1 MPNRNSKFEFLSIL
15 IFLLGVVAL
24 LTNGFTPKISAQSNT
39 KTDIYQAIEPIG
51 HTLQT
56 ILDEYVKEVDI
67 NKIVEG
73 ALVGMMSSLD
83 RHSSYISSSDLK
95 TLRDDTQGEFEGIGV
110 SIKMDDNQNVIV
122 FMPIP
127 NSPAAKAGLKPFDII
142 RKIDGIPVEQ
152 LWKPGMSE
160 QEKLSSAAEKIRGPI
175 GTKVQ
180 LTIERPHSDKDSET
194 FDVTVERAKVPL
206 ESIKESRI
214 LPSGYGYVRLSDF
227 KENTA
232 SDLKKTIKEMLDK
245 GIKGFI
251 LDLRWNPGGLL
262 TASQQV
268 CELFLPKDSLVTY
281 TRSRG
286 QLTQENG
293 KDLELKTRD
302 RPVLPL
308 NMPMILLVNNQT
320 ASSSE
325 IVTGALQYHQR
336 ALIVGEKTFGKGSVQ
351 TIIPLP
357 PKNETALRLT
367 TALYYTPAGVTIDHE
382 GILPDIVVE
391 MTDEEERLLALQMY
405 KSYEKD
411 PSKINEQNHG
421 SVTGNEIIQVPPEKI
436 QEQEQL
442 LHEVGKVAGEDAVK
456 LMKEFFRRKNASEG
470 TVEDTQLK
478 KAVEILG
485 EDPIWE
491 NLIKKYHKDVKETQ
505 KEAKNGSEKEDED
518 SEVKRRLLEIE
529 LQNNTPPVPSLP

>member
-1 MPNRNSKFEFLSIL
+1 MANRNSKYELLSIF
-15 IFLLGVVAL
+15 IFLLAIIAL
-24 LTNGFTPKISAQSNT
+24 LTNGFAPKISAQSN

-83 RHSSYISSSDLK
+83 RHSSYVSSSDLK

-127 NSPAAKAGLKPFDII
+127 NSPAINAGLKPFDVI
-142 RKIDGIPVEQ
+142 RKIDDVAVEQ

-160 QEKLSSAAEKIRGPI
+160 QEKLSAAAEKIRGPI
-175 GTKVQ
+175 GTKVK

-194 FDVTVERAKVPL
+194 FDVMVERAKVPL
-206 ESIKESRI
+206 ESIKENRI
-214 LPSGYGYVRLSDF
+214 LPSGYGYLRISDF

-232 SDLKKTIKEMLDK
+232 NDLKKAVKEMLDK
-245 GIKGFI
+245 GIKGLI

-293 KDLELKTRD
+293 KDLELKTKNK
-302 RPVLPL
+302 PILPL
-308 NMPMILLVNNQT
+308 NMPMILLVNDQT

-336 ALIVGEKTFGKGSVQ
+336 ALIVGEKTYGKGSVQ

-367 TALYYTPAGVTIDHE
+367 TALYYTPAGVTIDHQ
-382 GILPDIVVE
+382 GILPDIEVVT
-391 MTDEEERLLALQMY
+391 TDEEERLLALQMY

-421 SVTGNEIIQVPPEKI
+421 TVTGNEMIRVPQEKI

-442 LHEVGKVAGEDAVK
+442 LHEIGKTAGEDAVK
-456 LMKEFFRRKNASEG
+456 LMKEFFRRKNASEE
-470 TVEDTQLK
+470 TIEDIQLQ
-478 KAVEILG
+478 KAVEVFQ
-485 EDPIWE
+485 EEPVWE

-505 KEAKNGSEKEDED
+505 KEAKENETGEEEDAI
-518 SEVKRRLLEIE
+518 KRRLLEIE
-529 LQNNTPPVPSLP
+529 LQNNTPPIPSLP

>member
-1 MPNRNSKFEFLSIL
+1 MANRNSKFEFLSIF
-15 IFLLGVVAL
+15 IFLVAVIAL
-24 LTNGFTPKISAQSNT
+24 LTNGFTPKISAQSD
-39 KTDIYQAIEPIG
+39 KPDIYQAIEPIG

-73 ALVGMMSSLD
+73 ALIGMMSSLD

-142 RKIDGIPVEQ
+142 RKIDNVPVEE

-160 QEKLSSAAEKIRGPI
+160 QEKLSAAAERIRGPI

-180 LTIERPHSDKDSET
+180 LTIERPFADKDSET
-194 FDVTVERAKVPL
+194 FDVVVERAKVPL

-214 LPSGYGYVRLSDF
+214 LPSGYGYIRISDF

-232 SDLKKTIKEMLDK
+232 SDMKKAIREMLDK
-245 GIKGFI
+245 GIKGLI

-268 CELFLPKDSLVTY
+268 CELFLPKGSLVTY

-286 QLTQENG
+286 QITQENG
-293 KDLELKTRD
+293 KDLELKTREN
-302 RPVLPL
+302 PVLPL
-308 NMPMILLVNNQT
+308 NMPLILLVNNQT

-336 ALIVGEKTFGKGSVQ
+336 TLVVGEKTFGKGSVQ

-367 TALYYTPAGVTIDHE
+367 TALYYTPAGVTIDHQ
-382 GILPDIVVE
+382 GILPDVE
-391 MTDEEERLLALQMY
+391 VNMTDEEERLLALQMY

-421 SVTGNEIIQVPPEKI
+421 TVTGNELVKIPPEKI
-436 QEQEQL
+436 QEQEEL

-456 LMKEFFRRKNASEG
+456 LMKEYFRRKNASEE

-478 KAVEILG
+478 KAVEILQ
-485 EDPIWE
+485 EDPVWE

-505 KEAKNGSEKEDED
+505 KEAKNDNVEEEEMAIK
-518 SEVKRRLLEIE
+518 KRLLEIE
-529 LQNNTPPVPSLP
+529 LQNNTSPVPSLP

>member
-1 MPNRNSKFEFLSIL
+1 MANRNSKFEFLSIF
-15 IFLLGVVAL
+15 IFLLAIIAL
-24 LTNGFTPKISAQSNT
+24 LTNGFAPKISAQGN

-56 ILDEYVKEVDI
+56 ILDEYVREVDI
-67 NKIVEG
+67 NKVVEG

-83 RHSSYISSSDLK
+83 RHSSYVSASDLK

-127 NSPAAKAGLKPFDII
+127 NSPAISAGLKPFDII
-142 RKIDGIPVEQ
+142 RKIDDVPVEQ

-160 QEKLSSAAEKIRGPI
+160 QEKLSAAAEKIRGPI
-175 GTKVQ
+175 GTKVK
-180 LTIERPHSDKDSET
+180 LTIERPHSEKNNET
-194 FDVTVERAKVPL
+194 FDVMVERAKVPL
-206 ESIKESRI
+206 ESIKENRI
-214 LPSGYGYVRLSDF
+214 LPSGYGYIRISDF

-232 SDLKKTIKEMLDK
+232 NDIKKAVKEMLDK
-245 GIKGFI
+245 GIKGLI

-286 QLTQENG
+286 QLTQEDG
-293 KDLELKTRD
+293 KDLELKTKNK
-302 RPVLPL
+302 PILPL
-308 NMPMILLVNNQT
+308 NIPIILLVNDQT

-336 ALIVGEKTFGKGSVQ
+336 ALVVGEKTYGKGSVQ

-367 TALYYTPAGVTIDHE
+367 TALYYTPAGVTIDHQ
-382 GILPDIVVE
+382 GILPDIEVV

-411 PSKINEQNHG
+411 PTKINEQNHG
-421 SVTGNEIIQVPPEKI
+421 TVSGNEMVRISQEKI

-442 LHEVGKVAGEDAVK
+442 LNEIAKTAGEDAVK
-456 LMKEFFRRKNASEG
+456 LMKEYFRRKNASEE
-470 TVEDTQLK
+470 TIEDSQLK
-478 KAVEILG
+478 KTVEVLQ

-505 KEAKNGSEKEDED
+505 KEAKDNNIGEEDEAI
-518 SEVKRRLLEIE
+518 KKRLLEIE

>member
-1 MPNRNSKFEFLSIL
+1 MTNRNSKFEFLSL
-15 IFLLGVVAL
+15 FIFLIAMIAL
-24 LTNGFTPKISAQSNT
+24 LTNGFTPKISAQSN

-127 NSPAAKAGLKPFDII
+127 NSPAARAGLKPFDII
-142 RKIDGIPVEQ
+142 RKIDNIPVEQ

-160 QEKLSSAAEKIRGPI
+160 QEKLSAAA
-175 GTKVQ
+175 
-180 LTIERPHSDKDSET
+180 DSET
-194 FDVTVERAKVPL
+194 FEVIVERAKVPL

-214 LPSGYGYVRLSDF
+214 LPSGYGYIRISDF

-232 SDLKKTIKEMLDK
+232 SDIKKAIREMLDK
-245 GIKGFI
+245 GMKGLI

-286 QLTQENG
+286 QLTQEDG
-293 KDLELKTRD
+293 KDLELRTKEK
-302 RPVLPL
+302 PILPL
-308 NMPMILLVNNQT
+308 NMPIILLVNNQT

-336 ALIVGEKTFGKGSVQ
+336 AIVVGEKTFGKGSVQ

-367 TALYYTPAGVTIDHE
+367 TALYYTPAGVTIDHQ
-382 GILPDIVVE
+382 GILPDVE
-391 MTDEEERLLALQMY
+391 VNMTDEEERLLAIQMY

-421 SVTGNEIIQVPPEKI
+421 TVTGNEMVQIPPEKI

-442 LHEVGKVAGEDAVK
+442 LHEIGKIAGEDAVK
-456 LMKEFFRRKNASEG
+456 LMKEYFRRKKASEE
-470 TVEDTQLK
+470 TMEDTQLK
-478 KAVEILG
+478 KAVEILQ
-485 EDPIWE
+485 EEPVWE
-491 NLIKKYHKDVKETQ
+491 NILKKYHRDVKETQ
-505 KEAKNGSEKEDED
+505 QEAKDNTKTEDD
-518 SEVKRRLLEIE
+518 DMAVKRRLLEIE
-529 LQNNTPPVPSLP
+529 LQNNTPAVPSLPE

>member
-1 MPNRNSKFEFLSIL
+1 MANRNSKFEFLSIF
-15 IFLLGVVAL
+15 IFLLAVVAL
-24 LTNGFTPKISAQSNT
+24 LTNGFAPKISAQGS

-56 ILDEYVKEVDI
+56 ILDEYVREVDI
-67 NKIVEG
+67 NKVVEG

-83 RHSSYISSSDLK
+83 RHSSYVSSSDLK

-127 NSPAAKAGLKPFDII
+127 NSPAINAGLKPFDII
-142 RKIDGIPVEQ
+142 RKIDDVPVEQ

-160 QEKLSSAAEKIRGPI
+160 QEKLSAAAEKIRGPI
-175 GTKVQ
+175 GTKVK
-180 LTIERPHSDKDSET
+180 LTIERPHTEKDNET
-194 FDVTVERAKVPL
+194 FDVMVERAKVPL
-206 ESIKESRI
+206 ESIKENRI
-214 LPSGYGYVRLSDF
+214 LPSGYGYIRISDF

-232 SDLKKTIKEMLDK
+232 NDIKKAIKEMLDK
-245 GIKGFI
+245 GIKGLI

-286 QLTQENG
+286 QLTQEDG
-293 KDLELKTRD
+293 KDLELKTKNK
-302 RPVLPL
+302 PVLPL
-308 NMPMILLVNNQT
+308 NIPMILIVNDQT

-336 ALIVGEKTFGKGSVQ
+336 ALVVGEKTYGKGSVQ

-367 TALYYTPAGVTIDHE
+367 TALYYTPAGVTIDHQ
-382 GILPDIVVE
+382 GILPDIEVV

-411 PSKINEQNHG
+411 PTKINEQNHG
-421 SVTGNEIIQVPPEKI
+421 TVTGNEIVRVPQEKI

-442 LHEVGKVAGEDAVK
+442 LNEIGKTAGEDAVK
-456 LMKEFFRRKNASEG
+456 LMKEFFRRKNASEE
-470 TVEDTQLK
+470 TIEDTQLK
-478 KAVEILG
+478 KAVEVLQ
-485 EDPIWE
+485 EDPVWE

-505 KEAKNGSEKEDED
+505 KEAKEIDKGEEDEAI
-518 SEVKRRLLEIE
+518 KKRLLEIE
-529 LQNNTPPVPSLP
+529 MQNNTPPIPSLP

>member
-1 MPNRNSKFEFLSIL
+1 MTNRNSKFEFLSIF
-15 IFLLGVVAL
+15 IFLISIIAL
-24 LTNGFTPKISAQSNT
+24 LTNGFTPKISAQSN

-127 NSPAAKAGLKPFDII
+127 NSPAARAGLKPFDII
-142 RKIDGIPVEQ
+142 RKIDNIPVEQ

-180 LTIERPHSDKDSET
+180 LTIERLHADKDSET
-194 FDVTVERAKVPL
+194 FDVVVERTKVPL

-214 LPSGYGYVRLSDF
+214 LPSGYGYIRISDF

-232 SDLKKTIKEMLDK
+232 SDIKKSVREMLDK
-245 GIKGFI
+245 GIKGLI

-293 KDLELKTRD
+293 KDLELRTREK
-302 RPVLPL
+302 PILPL

-325 IVTGALQYHQR
+325 IVTGALQYHLR
-336 ALIVGEKTFGKGSVQ
+336 AIVVGEKTFGKGSVQ

-367 TALYYTPAGVTIDHE
+367 TALYYTPAGVTIDHQ
-382 GILPDIVVE
+382 GILPDVE
-391 MTDEEERLLALQMY
+391 INMTDEEERLLALQMY

-421 SVTGNEIIQVPPEKI
+421 TVTGNEIIQIPSEKI

-442 LHEVGKVAGEDAVK
+442 LHEIGKIAGEDAVK
-456 LMKEFFRRKNASEG
+456 LMKEYFRRKKASEE
-470 TVEDTQLK
+470 TIEDIQLK
-478 KAVEILG
+478 KAVEILQ
-485 EDPIWE
+485 EEPVWE
-491 NLIKKYHKDVKETQ
+491 NILKKYHRDVKETQ
-505 KEAKNGSEKEDED
+505 QEAKDNTKTEDD
-518 SEVKRRLLEIE
+518 DMAVKRRLLEIE
-529 LQNNTPPVPSLP
+529 LQNNTPAVPSLPE

>member
-1 MPNRNSKFEFLSIL
+1 MANRNSKFEFLSIF
-15 IFLLGVVAL
+15 IFLLAVVAL
-24 LTNGFTPKISAQSNT
+24 LTNGFAPKISAQGS

-56 ILDEYVKEVDI
+56 ILDEYVREVDI
-67 NKIVEG
+67 NKVVEG

-83 RHSSYISSSDLK
+83 RHSSYVSSSDLK

-127 NSPAAKAGLKPFDII
+127 NSPAINAGLKPFDII
-142 RKIDGIPVEQ
+142 RKIDDVPVEQ

-160 QEKLSSAAEKIRGPI
+160 QEKLSAAAEKIRGPI
-175 GTKVQ
+175 GTKVK
-180 LTIERPHSDKDSET
+180 LTIERPHTEKDNET
-194 FDVTVERAKVPL
+194 FDVMVERAKVPL
-206 ESIKESRI
+206 ESIKENRI
-214 LPSGYGYVRLSDF
+214 LPSGYGYIRISDF

-232 SDLKKTIKEMLDK
+232 NDIKKAIKEMLDK
-245 GIKGFI
+245 GIKGLI

-286 QLTQENG
+286 QLTQEDG
-293 KDLELKTRD
+293 KDLELKTKNK
-302 RPVLPL
+302 PVLPL
-308 NMPMILLVNNQT
+308 NIPMILIVNDQT

-336 ALIVGEKTFGKGSVQ
+336 ALVVGEKTYGKGSVQ

-367 TALYYTPAGVTIDHE
+367 TALYYTPAGVTIDHQ
-382 GILPDIVVE
+382 GILPDIEVV

-411 PSKINEQNHG
+411 PTKINEQNHG
-421 SVTGNEIIQVPPEKI
+421 TVTGNEILRVPQEKI

-442 LHEVGKVAGEDAVK
+442 LNEIGKTAGEDAVK
-456 LMKEFFRRKNASEG
+456 LMKEFFRRKNASEE
-470 TVEDTQLK
+470 TIEDTQLK
-478 KAVEILG
+478 KAVEVLQ
-485 EDPIWE
+485 EDPVWE

-505 KEAKNGSEKEDED
+505 KEAKEIDKGEEDEAI
-518 SEVKRRLLEIE
+518 KKRLLEIE
-529 LQNNTPPVPSLP
+529 MQNNTPPIPSLP

>member
-1 MPNRNSKFEFLSIL
+1 MRNRNSKFEFFSIL
-15 IFLLGVVAL
+15 IFLVAVIAL
-24 LTNGFTPKISAQSNT
+24 LTNGFTPKISAQSN

-67 NKIVEG
+67 DKVVEG
-73 ALVGMMSSLD
+73 ALVGIMSSLD

-127 NSPAAKAGLKPFDII
+127 NSPAARAGLKPFDII
-142 RKIDGIPVEQ
+142 RKIDNIPVEQ

-180 LTIERPHSDKDSET
+180 LTIERPHAEKDSEI
-194 FDVTVERAKVPL
+194 FDVVVERAKVPL
-206 ESIKESRI
+206 DSIKESRI
-214 LPSGYGYVRLSDF
+214 LPSGYGYIRLSDF

-232 SDLKKTIKEMLDK
+232 SDIKKTLREMLDK
-245 GIKGFI
+245 GMKGLI

-293 KDLELKTRD
+293 KDLELKTREK
-302 RPVLPL
+302 PVLPL

-336 ALIVGEKTFGKGSVQ
+336 AIVVGEKTFGKGSVQ

-357 PKNETALRLT
+357 PKNEAALRLT
-367 TALYYTPAGVTIDHE
+367 TALYYTPAGVTIDHQ
-382 GILPDIVVE
+382 GILPDVE
-391 MTDEEERLLALQMY
+391 VNMTEEEERLLALQMY

-411 PSKINEQNHG
+411 PAKINEQNHG
-421 SVTGNEIIQVPPEKI
+421 TVTGNQNIKVPSEKI
-436 QEQEQL
+436 QEQEEL
-442 LHEVGKVAGEDAVK
+442 LHEIGKIAGEDAVK
-456 LMKEFFRRKNASEG
+456 IMKEFFRRKKVSEE
-470 TVEDTQLK
+470 TIEDIQLK
-478 KAVEILG
+478 KAVEILQ
-485 EDPIWE
+485 EEPVWE
-491 NLIKKYHKDVKETQ
+491 NILKRYHRDVKETQ
-505 KEAKNGSEKEDED
+505 QQAKEDVKED
-518 SEVKRRLLEIE
+518 DDKIVKRRLLEIE
-529 LQNNTPPVPSLP
+529 LQNNTPAVPSSPE